1 MDDESVADAV
11 DEVGRMLRADG
22 ADLLLVEANPK
33 TARVHLRLVLD
44 TVGCEE
50 CMLPPDM
57 LRETI
62 NDSLQRRIVGE
73 FELVLDDPR
82 RSREP
87 GVTARQDEPR
97 GVERARRGVPI
108 GAARRRARARRR
120 SGHRLRVCSRR
131 SRTSPG
137 PNRRAGCG

>member
-1 MDDESVADAV
+1 MDDAAVAAAV
-11 DEVGRMLRADG
+11 LEVGRFLRADG

-33 TARVHLRLVLD
+33 TARVHLQLVLD

-50 CMLPPDM
+50 CVLPPDA

-82 RSREP
+82 RDS
-87 GVTARQDEPR
+87 A
-97 GVERARRGVPI
+97 
-108 GAARRRARARRR
+108 
-120 SGHRLRVCSRR
+120 
-131 SRTSPG
+131 
-137 PNRRAGCG
+137 